1 MNPVIEIASSI
12 RVIPDYPIP
21 GISFR
26 DITTLLQDAKAFKQS
41 IDYMA
46 EHYRHYPIQKIVGVE
61 SRGFIFGAALAY
73 ALGVGFVPV
82 RKKGKLPFQTITQD
96 YVLEYGTDTIEM
108 HIDAIAPG
116 ENVVVIDDLIATG
129 GSATATCQL
138 IEKMQGHI
146 IGCGFIIHLKD
157 LNGKERLEQAGYDVF
172 SVCSF

>member
-116 ENVVVIDDLIATG
+116 ENVVVIDDLIAN
-129 GSATATCQL
+129 
-138 IEKMQGHI
+138 I
-146 IGCGFIIHLKD
+146 
-157 LNGKERLEQAGYDVF
+157 
-172 SVCSF
+172 